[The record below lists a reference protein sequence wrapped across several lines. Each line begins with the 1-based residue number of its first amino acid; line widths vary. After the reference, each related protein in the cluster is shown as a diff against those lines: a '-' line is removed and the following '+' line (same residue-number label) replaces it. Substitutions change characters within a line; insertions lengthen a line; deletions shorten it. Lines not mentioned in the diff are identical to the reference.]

1 MSLQEY
7 AVGGEQIADT
17 HSPAAA
23 PVPTFE
29 VLHTASITPSL
40 TNPRKTFD
48 AGKLKELA
56 ESIRASGVHQPIL
69 VRPLPGS
76 RTEDTFLDRGW
87 GQPLPT
93 YELIAGER
101 RLRACRL
108 AGVDEIPA
116 MIKHLTD
123 AQVLECQIVENL
135 QRDDLAP
142 LEEAEGYQAL
152 IDATGL
158 NKDQVGERIG
168 RSRTY
173 VYGRLKLLDLCHEA
187 RNALR
192 EGKIDASKGLLIA
205 RIPNEALQIKAV
217 KHLSQTD
224 YRGEPIGQREAM
236 SWIRANVML
245 KLSDARFN
253 IKSVDLVQVA
263 GSCESCEKR
272 TGANPDL
279 FSDIDAPD
287 LCTDPDC
294 FRAKGDAHVAAI
306 TERARAKGMEVIEGK
321 EAQELKP
328 NRWGGIQG
336 FMPLDQ
342 VVAEDDDGKRQTL
355 RSLLSKADMKAV
367 ALFVDPHG
375 GEPLELISSALADK
389 VLAKAD
395 LGKDVDQEEDDWST
409 KQREKAAKRDLL
421 QQYEAAWRGQV
432 GPRLQRH
439 IDEGHVQA
447 FDGPMLRVILAM
459 LADNELVDGEVV
471 ERVLQIPDGD
481 LHGASIRAAVKA
493 IPDEQLGARV
503 VSLLLAQECH
513 DLIDWMHESGMHVAT
528 DTPVIESLAAS
539 AGVDLA
545 SVKADVQEEMKA
557 AAAERAKDEA
567 VAAPAAGKAKRPGGN
582 RKAAKP

>member
-1 MSLQEY
+1 MSLNEY
-7 AVGGEQIADT
+7 AADSGT
-17 HSPAAA
+17 ALASTESEASS
-23 PVPTFE
+23 VPTFE
-29 VLHTASITPSL
+29 ILDTGSITPSL

-48 AGKLKELA
+48 AGKLQELA
-56 ESIRASGVHQPIL
+56 NSIKATGLHQPIL
-69 VRPLPGS
+69 VRPLPAS
-76 RTEDTFLDRGW
+76 RMEDTFLDRRPGM
-87 GQPLPT
+87 PLPS

-108 AGVDEIPA
+108 AGVDQIAA
-116 MIKHLTD
+116 MIKNLTD
-123 AQVLECQIVENL
+123 TQVLECQIVENL
-135 QRDDLAP
+135 QRDDLSP

-152 IDATGL
+152 IDATGI
-158 NKDQVGERIG
+158 NKDAIGDRIG

-173 VYGRLKLLDLCHEA
+173 VYGRLKLLDLGIEG
-187 RNALR
+187 RQALR
-192 EGKIDASKGLLIA
+192 EGLIDASRGLLIA
-205 RIPNEALQIKAV
+205 RIPDDKLQIKALAEFTS
-217 KHLSQTD
+217 KD
-224 YRGEPIGQREAM
+224 YHGDTRM
-236 SWIRANVML
+236 SYRAALEWIRNNVML
-245 KLSDARFN
+245 KLVDARFN
-253 IKSVDLVQVA
+253 IADANLLAVA
-263 GSCESCEKR
+263 GSCNACEKR

-279 FSDIDAPD
+279 WSDVDAPD
-287 LCTDPDC
+287 LCTDPAC
-294 FRAKGDAHVAAI
+294 YRAKGDAHVQAI
-306 TERARAKGMEVIEGK
+306 ADRARAKGMEVIEGK

-328 NRWGGIQG
+328 QRWSQIDG
-336 FMPLDQ
+336 FVPLDK
-342 VVAEDDDGKRQTL
+342 VVAQDGEDRKTL
-355 RSLLSKADMKAV
+355 RSLLTKADMKAV

-389 VLAKAD
+389 VLARAD

-409 KQREKAAKRDLL
+409 KQREKDAKRGLL
-421 QQYEAAWRGQV
+421 QLYEAAWRGQV

-481 LHGASIRAAVKA
+481 VHGASIRAAVKA

-513 DLIDWMHESGMHVAT
+513 DLIDWMHESRMHVAT

-545 SVKADVQEEMKA
+545 SVKAEVQEEMKA

-567 VAAPAAGKAKRPGGN
+567 AAAPAAGKTKRPGGN